1 MAWELVDRIR
11 GLDGEVGPPG
21 ADSTVPGPKG
31 DQGDPGPPGADSTVP
46 GPQGEPGPPGADSTV
61 PGPQGDP
68 GPPGADSTVP
78 GPKGDQGDPGPTA
91 VSIDEGQMAKLGTD
105 GLLLVSNEDVA
116 AAQHAASHLPT
127 GSDPLGSGT
136 ATDGQ
141 VLTADGLGGAAW
153 ETPTSASTG
162 LAVALAIV
170 FGA

>member
-1 MAWELVDRIR
+1 MAWELVDTIKGVD
-11 GLDGEVGPPG
+11 GLPGADSTVPGPQGDQGPPG

-46 GPQGEPGPPGADSTV
+46 GP
-61 PGPQGDP
+61 
-68 GPPGADSTVP
+68 
-78 GPKGDQGDPGPTA
+78 KGDQGDPGPTA
-91 VSIDEGQMAKLGTD
+91 VSTDDGQLAKLGTD
-105 GLLLVSNEDVA
+105 NLLLVSDEDVA
-116 AAQHAASHLPT
+116 TAQHAASHLPT

-153 ETPTSASTG
+153 ETSTSASTG